1 MAQTKPI
8 PTTVDAW
15 QLKAM
20 LRDEAELALVDVRE
34 QGPFSREHLLFACCI
49 PLSRLELMIDDLVP
63 RPTTRAVVMDGGDG
77 EVAIRA
83 AERLRELGYT
93 NTAVLEG
100 GIEGWR
106 AAGFELFS
114 GVNVPSKAFGEIVEQ
129 TCRTPL
135 LTPRELKARM
145 DAGIPMVILDAR
157 PMDEYR
163 RMNIPGGVD
172 TPGAELVYRVHDL
185 APDPDT
191 LVVVNCA
198 GRTRSIIGAQ
208 SLINAGIPNPV
219 AALKGGTMGW
229 RLAGLAL
236 EHGQQRTAPPPSP
249 QGLDRARRAARR
261 VAERAGVETVDRAGL
276 AAWQADQDHSLF
288 LFDVRSPEEFEAGH
302 LPGSRSAP
310 GGQLVQATDE
320 YVGVRNARLVLVDDT
335 EVRALMTGSW
345 LRQLGWPKVYV
356 LAGGL
361 GDDTLIQGPRS
372 TRVLGLRPAPS
383 AHAAELDAALSAGTA
398 VVLDLATSAEYRAG
412 HIAGAWW
419 GMRARLQQALAVLP
433 KAERLVLTSADGTL
447 AQLAAS
453 EVAGLDATR
462 QVSFLEGGT
471 RAWRE
476 AGLPTAAGME
486 HPTCD
491 ADDVWYKPYEHP
503 EADPAAMQGYL
514 TWEVDLVPQIAR
526 DGDARFRPLS
536 YSPTEGG

>member
-1 MAQTKPI
+1 MTQPTRTR
-8 PTTVDAW
+8 TTVDAR

-20 LRDEAELALVDVRE
+20 LRDRAELALVDVRE
-34 QGPFSREHLLFACCI
+34 QGPFSRQHLLFACCI
-49 PLSRLELMIDDLVP
+49 PLSRLELLIDDLVP
-63 RPTTRAVVMDGGDG
+63 RPGTRTVVMDGGDG
-77 EVAIRA
+77 EAARRA
-83 AERLRELGYT
+83 AARLQELGYT

-135 LTPRELKARM
+135 LTPQELKARM
-145 DAGIPMVILDAR
+145 DAGVPMVILDAR
-157 PMDEYR
+157 PMDEYQ
-163 RMNIPGGVD
+163 RMNIPGGID

-191 LVVVNCA
+191 QVVVNCA

-229 RLAGLAL
+229 RLAGLEL
-236 EHGQQRTAPPPSP
+236 EHGQQRAAPPPSP
-249 QGLDRARRAARR
+249 QGLARARSAARR
-261 VAERAGVETVDRAGL
+261 VAERAGVETVDRARL
-276 AAWQADQDHSLF
+276 ASWQADQDHSLF

-335 EVRALMTGSW
+335 EVRALMTASW
-345 LRQLGWPKVYV
+345 LRQLGWPMVFV

-361 GDDTLIQGPRS
+361 GGEALVQGPRR
-372 TRVLGLRPAPS
+372 TRVPGLRPAPTI
-383 AHAAELDAALSAGTA
+383 HAAELNAALSAGTA
-398 VVLDLATSAEYRAG
+398 VVLDLATSAEYRAS

-419 GMRARLQQALAVLP
+419 GVRARLRQALASLP
-433 KAERLVLTSADGTL
+433 PAERLVLTSADGAL
-447 AQLAAS
+447 AQLAAP
-453 EVAGLDATR
+453 EVAALDAAR
-462 QVSFLEGGT
+462 QV
-471 RAWRE
+471 
-476 AGLPTAAGME
+476 
-486 HPTCD
+486 
-491 ADDVWYKPYEHP
+491 
-503 EADPAAMQGYL
+503 
-514 TWEVDLVPQIAR
+514 
-526 DGDARFRPLS
+526 
-536 YSPTEGG
+536 